1 MKRFSRRMWWLPAIA
16 AGSLKGHDVPVVA
29 TGNPGEIVF
38 EFIGTINQ
46 NGANFAA
53 TGYLTAVAGLP
64 EKVLFA
70 DPVTRSHDSA
80 RFTFAA
86 AATLVSRNVIRPM
99 FVLDETG
106 VITISYRETAGGMPV
121 VVASGP
127 VNLQSTVQVIAPFMS
142 AQSPGKGNFRLT
154 GEFVR
159 TQTSSFE
166 LGGVNYEFGEARI
179 PWLLTASGDG
189 TLTEPNAPI
198 SQVVA
203 AGNAVAGGGAAFSRE
218 GRR

>member
-1 MKRFSRRMWWLPAIA
+1 MWWLPAIA
-16 AGSLKGHDVPVVA
+16 AGSLKGRDVPVVA
-29 TGNPGEIVF
+29 SGSTGEIVF

-64 EKVLFA
+64 EKVLFT
-70 DPVTRSHDSA
+70 DPVTRSQDSA

-86 AATLVSRNVIRPM
+86 TATLVSRNVIRPM

-106 VITISYRETAGGMPV
+106 TLTVTFRETAGGVPV
-121 VVASGP
+121 AIASGP
-127 VNLQSTVQVIAPFMS
+127 VKLQSSVQVTAPFMS
-142 AQSPGKGNFRLT
+142 VQSPGKGNFRLT

-159 TQTSSFE
+159 THTSSFQ
-166 LGGVNYEFGEARI
+166 LGGVTYEFGDARI
-179 PWLLTASGDG
+179 PWVLTASGDG

-198 SQVVA
+198 AQIVA
-203 AGNAVAGGGAAFSRE
+203 AGNAVAGMGAPFGRE
-218 GRR
+218 DRH